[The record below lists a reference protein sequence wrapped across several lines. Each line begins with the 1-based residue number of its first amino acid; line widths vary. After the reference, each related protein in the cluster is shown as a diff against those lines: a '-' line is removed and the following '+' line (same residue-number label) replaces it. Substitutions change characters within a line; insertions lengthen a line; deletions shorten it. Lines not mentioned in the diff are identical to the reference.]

1 MAKDHF
7 SGVTEQGKASVH
19 RLEDAKSLV
28 QKKRWRGAMY
38 LAGYAV
44 ECLLKKQLMLKNGCF
59 TLRELEEALKTKRQ
73 IASSASVFTHQIEPL
88 FKLAGGLD
96 RLRQNDK
103 EWLHFN
109 RVNEWMPAWRYAAT
123 HTTREEAEDFIES
136 VESLVKWI
144 AANVG

>member
-1 MAKDHF
+1 
-7 SGVTEQGKASVH
+7 
-19 RLEDAKSLV
+19 
-28 QKKRWRGAMY
+28 MY